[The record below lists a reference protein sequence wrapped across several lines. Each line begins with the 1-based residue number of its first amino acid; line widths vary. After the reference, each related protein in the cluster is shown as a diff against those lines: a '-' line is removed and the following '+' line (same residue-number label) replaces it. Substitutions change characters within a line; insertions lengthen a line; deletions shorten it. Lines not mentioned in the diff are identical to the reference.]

1 MGWSMDCPQPQI
13 GTRCRENA
21 YLHVDGK
28 GEMGGVMRLET
39 WGAGKVL
46 VVAVMGWVS
55 MIPAAGQQKTQSAAR
70 TLAAKKDGRAEIDA
84 HVAEWLKQSD
94 VPSVAVAYIEDRKV
108 AWTEVYGEQSPGVPA
123 TAKTL
128 YNMASLTKP
137 VTAETV
143 LRLASA
149 GKLSLDESMSPFWLD
164 PDIKDDTWSKLL
176 TPRLCL
182 SHQTGFANW
191 RRMTGGVLKIRWEPG
206 TQTGYSGEG
215 YNYVGRFAEKKMGKP
230 FDALAQEM
238 VFDPV
243 GMKETS
249 YTAKE
254 WYAGRLAVP
263 HGPRAEKPVDP
274 VAATWNGAD
283 LLRTTIGDYAKF
295 MVSVMHDQGLTKGI
309 AAERATMTRDL
320 VKPKDL
326 DKACNEAREVGHCSV
341 RAGMGLGWEVET
353 VNGVKILDHD
363 GSDWGVKTF
372 AMFVPSQGT
381 GVVVFTNGENG
392 KDVIRKVVEALYPNR
407 LYLATM

>member
-1 MGWSMDCPQPQI
+1 
-13 GTRCRENA
+13 
-21 YLHVDGK
+21 
-28 GEMGGVMRLET
+28 MRLET
-39 WGAGKVL
+39 LGAAKVL
-46 VVAVMGWVS
+46 VVAVVGWVS
-55 MIPAAGQQKTQSAAR
+55 LIPSVEPQAAQSPAR
-70 TLAAKKDGRAEIDA
+70 TLAAKKDGHAEIDA
-84 HVAEWLKQSD
+84 HAAEWLKQSD

-108 AWTEVYGEQSPGVPA
+108 AWTEVYGEQSPGVAA
-123 TAKTL
+123 TGQTL
-128 YNMASLTKP
+128 YNVASLTKP

-149 GKLSLDESMSPFWLD
+149 GRLSLDESMSPFWLD
-164 PDIKDDTWSKLL
+164 PDIKDDAWSKLL

-215 YNYVGRFAEKKMGKP
+215 YNYVGRFAEKKMAKP
-230 FDALAQEM
+230 FDALTQQM
-238 VFDPV
+238 VFDPI
-243 GMKETS
+243 GMRETS

-254 WYAGRLAVP
+254 WYVGRLAVP
-263 HGPRAEKPVDP
+263 HGPKGEKPIDP
-274 VAATWNGAD
+274 VATMWDGAD

-295 MVSVMHDQGLTKGI
+295 MASVMHDEGLTKEI

-320 VKPKDL
+320 VKPQDL
-326 DKACNEAREVGHCSV
+326 EKVCHKASGMGHCTV
-341 RAGMGLGWEVET
+341 TAGMGLGWEVET

-372 AMFVPSQGT
+372 AMFVPSQGI

-392 KDVIRKVVEALYPNR
+392 KEVVRKIVEALYPNS